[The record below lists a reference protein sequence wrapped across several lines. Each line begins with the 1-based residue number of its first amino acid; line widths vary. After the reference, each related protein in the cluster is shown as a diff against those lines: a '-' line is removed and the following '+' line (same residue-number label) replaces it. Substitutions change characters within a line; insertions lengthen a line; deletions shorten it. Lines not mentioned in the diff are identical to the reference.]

1 MPDQPVPPEGT
12 HNPRSSARPRKRP
25 TRRSAGVP
33 ANGRAA
39 AGAPEGARQVP
50 ASATSSHRPVDP
62 GATGTGR
69 PVNPG
74 ATGTA
79 RPVNPGAT
87 GTARPV
93 NPGAQ
98 GATHQA
104 APANPGAT
112 RSVTAYPNGHD
123 AYSQEAA
130 ARAAY
135 DNYVATTNTPHPG
148 AASQGGGRPHQSGYA
163 GYAQTVHPRPA
174 APLSSGAGGAYG
186 DVNRYKKKGKKKTG
200 VIGLVVAAVIL
211 VAIGVG
217 VYFYL
222 NPLSFNITV
231 NGMTRTIDRGT
242 TLGDIIADGVVS
254 PTAGNLVAVD
264 GEVIEEGAGTPFTG
278 TVNGDAVD
286 DPSFELHSGDT
297 VQMDNGVDVTEEYD
311 VTTEEGEPGQVEVGS
326 GALHVY
332 VPGEPSQVEMRTGK
346 VSGKTITE
354 TVAEGIDNVYL
365 KYNANTDG
373 DKVVAL
379 TFDDGPWPTTDELLD
394 VLKENDAVATFFT
407 ISEQINDK
415 TDYAATV
422 RRASEEGHQ
431 IGTHSYDHAS
441 TGGGNGVDMTR
452 QSPEKQIE
460 EVVMGQEEIAEATGK
475 EASKVFRSP
484 GGNYSGDIIWN
495 LQPYVTSEIGWNI
508 DTEDWRKPGVDA
520 IVNRILQAQPGDV
533 ILMHDGGGDRSQ
545 TIEALRIA
553 LPQLKAKGFSFV
565 TIDQLLAYDDARE
578 IAAELIAQQ
587 NASE

>member
-1 MPDQPVPPEGT
+1 M
-12 HNPRSSARPRKRP
+12 
-25 TRRSAGVP
+25 
-33 ANGRAA
+33 
-39 AGAPEGARQVP
+39 
-50 ASATSSHRPVDP
+50 
-62 GATGTGR
+62 
-69 PVNPG
+69 
-74 ATGTA
+74 
-79 RPVNPGAT
+79 
-87 GTARPV
+87 
-93 NPGAQ
+93 
-98 GATHQA
+98 
-104 APANPGAT
+104 
-112 RSVTAYPNGHD
+112 
-123 AYSQEAA
+123 
-130 ARAAY
+130 
-135 DNYVATTNTPHPG
+135 
-148 AASQGGGRPHQSGYA
+148 
-163 GYAQTVHPRPA
+163 
-174 APLSSGAGGAYG
+174 
-186 DVNRYKKKGKKKTG
+186 
-200 VIGLVVAAVIL
+200 
-211 VAIGVG
+211 
-217 VYFYL
+217 
-222 NPLSFNITV
+222 
-231 NGMTRTIDRGT
+231 
-242 TLGDIIADGVVS
+242 
-254 PTAGNLVAVD
+254 
-264 GEVIEEGAGTPFTG
+264 
-278 TVNGDAVD
+278 
-286 DPSFELHSGDT
+286 
-297 VQMDNGVDVTEEYD
+297 
-311 VTTEEGEPGQVEVGS
+311 TTEEGEPGQVEVGS